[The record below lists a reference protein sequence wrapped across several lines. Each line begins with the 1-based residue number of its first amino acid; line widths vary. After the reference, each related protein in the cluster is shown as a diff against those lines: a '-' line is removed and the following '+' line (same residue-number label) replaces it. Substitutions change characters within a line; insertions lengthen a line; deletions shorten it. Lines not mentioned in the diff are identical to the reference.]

1 MNHPGANPSI
11 ILSFSALDP
20 SGCGGIQADI
30 ETAFSLGCHCAPIVT
45 TMCAEGSQSN
55 VETFATHETILIE
68 QARSILDEMDVSAIK
83 LGFLGSTVNVE
94 AIHSILV
101 DYPEI
106 NVVAH
111 PALCLY
117 DPENIDQQN
126 FIDAYSS
133 LILPLTSIAILSL
146 HEAREIAME
155 SDNIRATAQSIV
167 NKGCDHLLITGT
179 GKHTQQ
185 FQNSFFSAKGLVN
198 QYSWE
203 QEAPTC
209 HGSSS
214 TLAMS
219 TASYIAHG
227 FGPQQAI
234 DNAQNFTW
242 QAMRASRELG
252 FGKRTPRRL
261 YWADQT
267 IGEPDRLPAKKHT
280 H

>member
-11 ILSFSALDP
+11 ILTFSALDP

-30 ETAFSLGCHCAPIVT
+30 ETAVSLGCHCAPIVT
-45 TMCAEGSQSN
+45 TMCAEGFQSN
-55 VETFATHETILIE
+55 VESFATHETILIE
-68 QARSILDEMDVSAIK
+68 QARSILEEMEVSSVK
-83 LGFLGSTVNVE
+83 LGFLGSTANME

-101 DYPEI
+101 DYPELQ
-106 NVVAH
+106 VTAH
-111 PALCLY
+111 PAFCLY

-126 FIDAYSS
+126 LIDAYTS
-133 LILPLTSIAILSL
+133 LILPLTNITIFSL
-146 HEAREIAME
+146 HEARELALE
-155 SDNIRATAQSIV
+155 SDNVNATAQSII
-167 NKGCDHLLITGT
+167 NKGCDYLLITGT
-179 GKHTQQ
+179 GKRTQQ
-185 FQNSFFSAKGLVN
+185 FQNSLYDTKGLIGN
-198 QYSWE
+198 YSW
-203 QEAPTC
+203 QEESPTC

-227 FGPQQAI
+227 LTPQQAI

-252 FGKRTPRRL
+252 FGKRTPHRL
-261 YWADQT
+261 YWADKNIST
-267 IGEPDRLPAKKHT
+267 PDRLPAKKHT